1 MKSKKLLGKLNRL
14 LGLGDNAEEKHVK
27 KLRKVLKTLKEKQDS
42 LKLKLETTEGESER
56 RKLKQK
62 IEVIQRQRE
71 KGVEVY
77 KGMKERRDKP
87 QAEPPASSDQ
97 V

>member
-1 MKSKKLLGKLNRL
+1 MKSKKLLAKLNQL
-14 LGLGDNAEEKHVK
+14 LGMSDNTEEKHVK

-42 LKLKLETTEGESER
+42 LKLKLETAEGEQER
-56 RKLKQK
+56 RKIAQK

-77 KGMKERRDKP
+77 KGIKEAREQHQTD
-87 QAEPPASSDQ
+87 
-97 V
+97 